1 MKVKDLA
8 DKSAVDEITLKI
20 VEKEE
25 PRDVR
30 GGSLK
35 VCNLQG
41 EDDTGKV
48 TITLWNDDIDKVNQG
63 DTIRIVKGRASV
75 YNDQMQISPGKF
87 GTLEIVEKA

>member
-8 DKSAVDEITLKI
+8 DKSAIDEITLKV

-35 VCNLQG
+35 VCNFTG

-48 TITLWNDDIDKVNQG
+48 VVTLWNDDIDKVDQG
-63 DTIRIVKGRASV
+63 DTIKIVKGWASV
-75 YNDQMQISPGKF
+75 YNNQMQISPGKF
-87 GTLEIVEKA
+87 GTLEVVEKA